1 MSISTPG
8 EATGGAGAP
17 PSPPIAYLLKRYPRL
32 SETFILHEML
42 ALQER
47 GVPLAVYSMMD
58 PGERTVHPDVTRLKA
73 PVTYLPTIGW
83 GCLRVLA
90 RAHARLLRKAPL
102 RYLRALGRALS
113 RHDPLAGLRHF
124 LRGGWLGLEL
134 ERQGIR
140 HLHAHFAHGPAATA
154 QFVSLL
160 TGLPFSFTAH
170 AKDIYT
176 TPRERVAE
184 RIREAR
190 FVVTCTGHN
199 HAYLAG
205 LVDGA
210 TARRIHR
217 IYHGV
222 DLRRFRLRD
231 AADPDIARCP
241 ALILAVGRQVEKKGL
256 AYLVEACALLRAR
269 GVPFRCQHV
278 GDGPLKEKLRD
289 QIVAAGL
296 EGCVELLGTR
306 TQEELVGIYRKAT
319 IVALPCVILDNGD
332 RDGIPNV
339 LVEAMSMG
347 IPVVAT
353 RVSGIP
359 ELIED
364 GRDGLLVPP
373 RDAGALADALG
384 DALGD
389 AGLRERLGAEAHRT
403 VTERFDLAHNAA
415 RLDDLFARALASTS
429 GQPVDE
435 ARAVEKVEKAE
446 QVWA

>member
-1 MSISTPG
+1 MSMSAPG
-8 EATGGAGAP
+8 EAMEDISASSAP
-17 PSPPIAYLLKRYPRL
+17 RVAYLLKRYPRL
-32 SETFILHEML
+32 SETFILQEML

-47 GVPLAVYSMMD
+47 GVRLLVYSMMD
-58 PGERTVHPDVTRLKA
+58 PGERTVHPDVARLAA
-73 PVTYLPTIGW
+73 PVAYLPQVGW
-83 GCLRVLA
+83 GRLTALA
-90 RAHARLLRKAPL
+90 RAHARLLRRAPR
-102 RYLRALGRALS
+102 RYLRTLGRALS

-134 ERQGIR
+134 ERHGIR
-140 HLHAHFAHGPAATA
+140 HLHAHFAHGPSATA

-160 TGLPFSFTAH
+160 TDMPFSFTAH

-176 TPRERVAE
+176 TPPERVAE

-199 HAYLAG
+199 HTYLAD

-210 TARRIHR
+210 TARRIHC

-231 AADPDIARCP
+231 AAPDIARRP
-241 ALILAVGRQVEKKGL
+241 PLILAVGRLVEKKGL
-256 AYLVEACALLRAR
+256 AHLVEACALLRAR
-269 GVPFRCQHV
+269 GVLFRCQLV
-278 GDGPLKEKLRD
+278 GDGPLKEGLRD

-296 EGCVELLGTR
+296 DGYVEFLGTC
-306 TQEELVGIYRKAT
+306 TQEDLVGVYREAS

-373 RDAGALADALG
+373 RDAGALADALAA
-384 DALGD
+384 ALGD
-389 AGLRERLGAEAHRT
+389 AGLRERLGEAARRT
-403 VTERFDLAHNAA
+403 VIERFDQARNAT
-415 RLDDLFARALASTS
+415 RLDELFARALTS
-429 GQPVDE
+429 DPGQPVDAAYPADE
-435 ARAVEKVEKAE
+435 PERVRA
-446 QVWA
+446 

>member
-1 MSISTPG
+1 MSISTPADG
-8 EATGGAGAP
+8 RGDAGVSSP
-17 PSPPIAYLLKRYPRL
+17 PPIAYLLKRYPRL

-47 GVPLAVYSMMD
+47 GVPLVVYSMMD
-58 PGERTVHPDVTRLKA
+58 PGEKSIHPDVARLAAK
-73 PVTYLPTIGW
+73 VTYLPTISW
-83 GCLRVLA
+83 ENLA
-90 RAHARLLRKAPL
+90 TLAHAHARLLRRVP
-102 RYLRALGRALS
+102 RQYLQALGRALS

-134 ERQGIR
+134 DRQGIS

-199 HAYLAG
+199 YTYLAH
-205 LVDGA
+205 LVDST

-231 AADPDIARCP
+231 AAPDIVRHP
-241 ALILAVGRQVEKKGL
+241 PLILAVGRLVEKKGHT
-256 AYLVEACALLRAR
+256 YLLEACTLLRAS
-269 GVPFRCQHV
+269 GVSFRCQFV
-278 GDGPLKEKLRD
+278 GDGPLQARLRD
-289 QIVAAGL
+289 QIAAAGL
-296 EGCVELLGTR
+296 NECVELLGTR
-306 TQEELVGIYRKAT
+306 TQEELVGIYREAT

-359 ELIED
+359 ELIDD

-373 RDAGALADALG
+373 RDARALAKALAAVL
-384 DALGD
+384 DD
-389 AGLRERLGAEAHRT
+389 DSLRERISAAAHRT

-415 RLDDLFARALASTS
+415 LLDELFAHAQASDP
-429 GQPVDE
+429 GQPIESAYPSGEPERVQ
-435 ARAVEKVEKAE
+435 A
-446 QVWA
+446 